1 MAKVE
6 EEKEEQKNVW
16 HDYVSLDFS
25 DNQRS
30 FRKEKS
36 KRRLKCQIHCIKN
49 PVSNS
54 ASRYLKAN
62 TLTILYI

>member
-1 MAKVE
+1 MMAKVE

-36 KRRLKCQIHCIKN
+36 KRRLKCQIHCI
-49 PVSNS
+49 
-54 ASRYLKAN
+54 
-62 TLTILYI
+62 